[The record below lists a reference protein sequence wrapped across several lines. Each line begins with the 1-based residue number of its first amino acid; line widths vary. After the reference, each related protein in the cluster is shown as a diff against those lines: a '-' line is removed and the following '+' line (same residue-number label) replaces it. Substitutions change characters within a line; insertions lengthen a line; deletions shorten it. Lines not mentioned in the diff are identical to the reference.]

1 MISDP
6 AVKKMVQEALEED
19 QGSGDVTTEATIP
32 PEVTAFATVIAKEAL
47 TLAGIDVAQMAFTL
61 VDPDLSFTAHC
72 QDGARVP
79 PGECVAEIA
88 GRAASIL
95 KAERVALNF
104 LQHLSGV
111 ATVTAAFVT
120 RVADLPVRILDT
132 RKTIPGFRMLEKYAV
147 RMGGGSNHRMG
158 LYDAVLI
165 KDNHIAV
172 AGGIGEAVRQVR
184 KKSPGVTPIEV
195 EVTTLAEV
203 EEALDA
209 GADVIMLDNMD
220 YETMAAAVLRIGKGA
235 EVEASGNVS
244 LENVREV
251 ALTGVDRISVGA
263 LTHSA
268 RAMDISL
275 KMKI

>member
-1 MISDP
+1 MLSDP
-6 AVKKMVQEALEED
+6 ALKKMVQAALDED
-19 QGSGDVTTEATIP
+19 IGSGDVTTEATIP
-32 PEVTAFATVIAKEAL
+32 PDVTASAMLIAKEEL
-47 TLAGIDVAQMAFTL
+47 ILAGMEVAQTAFTL
-61 VDPDLSFTAHC
+61 VDAALRFTAHYE
-72 QDGARVP
+72 DGDRVP
-79 PGECVAEIA
+79 QGGCVAGIA

-95 KAERVALNF
+95 RAERVALNF
-104 LQHLSGV
+104 LQHLCGV
-111 ATVTAAFVT
+111 ATMTAAFVS
-120 RVADLPVRILDT
+120 RVVDLPVRILDT
-132 RKTIPGFRMLEKYAV
+132 RKTIPGFRILEKYAV

-165 KDNHIAV
+165 KENHIAA
-172 AGGIGEAVRQVR
+172 AGGIEKAIRQVR
-184 KKSPGVTPIEV
+184 EKSPGITPIEV

-203 EEALDA
+203 GEALGA

-220 YETMAAAVLRIGKGA
+220 YETMTTAVDRIGKRA
-235 EVEASGNVS
+235 AVEASGNVS

-275 KMKI
+275 KMQI

>member
-1 MISDP
+1 MLSDP
-6 AVKKMVQEALEED
+6 ALKKMVQAALEED
-19 QGSGDVTTEATIP
+19 LGSGDVTTEATIP
-32 PEVTAFATVIAKEAL
+32 PDVTASAMLIAKEEL
-47 TLAGIDVAQMAFTL
+47 ILAGMAVAQTAFTL
-61 VDPDLSFTAHC
+61 VDAALSFTAHIR
-72 QDGARVP
+72 DGDRVP
-79 PGECVAEIA
+79 PGGCVAGIA

-95 KAERVALNF
+95 RAERVALNF
-104 LQHLSGV
+104 LQHLCGV
-111 ATVTAAFVT
+111 ATMTAAFVS
-120 RVADLPVRILDT
+120 RVVDLPVRILDT
-132 RKTIPGFRMLEKYAV
+132 RKTIPGFRILEKYAV

-165 KDNHIAV
+165 KENHIAV
-172 AGGIGEAVRQVR
+172 AGGIENAIRQVR
-184 KKSPGVTPIEV
+184 KKSPGITPIEV

-203 EEALDA
+203 EEALGA

-220 YETMAAAVLRIGKGA
+220 YGTMTAAVDRIGKRA
-235 EVEASGNVS
+235 TVEASGNVS

-275 KMKI
+275 KMQV

>member
-1 MISDP
+1 MLSDP
-6 AVKKMVQEALEED
+6 AVRKRVQEALEED
-19 QGSGDVTTEATIP
+19 LGSGDVTTEATIP
-32 PEVTAFATVIAKEAL
+32 PEVTASAMIIAKEAL
-47 TLAGIDVAQMAFTL
+47 TLAGIDVAQTAFTL
-61 VDPDLSFTAHC
+61 VDPALSFTAPY
-72 QDGARVP
+72 QDGAPVP
-79 PGECVAEIA
+79 AGQCIA
-88 GRAASIL
+88 RIDGRAASIL

-111 ATVTAAFVT
+111 ATMTAAFVS
-120 RVADLPVRILDT
+120 RVDGLPVRILDT
-132 RKTIPGFRMLEKYAV
+132 RKTIPGFRILEKYAV

-184 KKSPGVTPIEV
+184 KKSPGIAPIEV
-195 EVTTLAEV
+195 EVTTLAEA
-203 EEALDA
+203 EEALA
-209 GADVIMLDNMD
+209 ARADVIMLDNMD
-220 YETMAAAVLRIGKGA
+220 YQTMAAAVVRIGKGA

-263 LTHSA
+263 LTHSV
-268 RAMDISL
+268 RAVDISL